1 MLEDDA
7 FSAFYFL
14 ALRRVWNNGPLGI
27 SVKKRKA
34 FRGEGLSGEDVG
46 AIGTCIQPNAPLKA
60 SLLMNKDCIRWVF
73 SLRICNIYHGPS
85 AQSLNDFGRRKNVA
99 QALRTDD

>member
-1 MLEDDA
+1 MTRYLFLFSGSSSCVEHRA
-7 FSAFYFL
+7 FGDF
-14 ALRRVWNNGPLGI
+14 GK
-27 SVKKRKA
+27 KKRKA

-85 AQSLNDFGRRKNVA
+85 AQSLDDFGRRKNVA